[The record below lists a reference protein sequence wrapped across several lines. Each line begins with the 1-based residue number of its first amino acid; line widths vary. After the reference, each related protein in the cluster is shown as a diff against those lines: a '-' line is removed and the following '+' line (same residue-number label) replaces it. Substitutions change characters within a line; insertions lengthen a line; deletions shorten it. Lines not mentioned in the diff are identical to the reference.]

1 MNRRWVALEF
11 ITRCL
16 SVSQDP
22 DNAKAVR
29 AAINSQSLDWDIVLE
44 IAETQKMAPTIWAS
58 LRNKG
63 FVKDLPPNICG
74 DLFKQHLLNTIRNK
88 GLREQAI
95 EAICQLNALGITPIL
110 LKGGASLFVDTFID
124 AGSRVMS
131 DLDILIPKESASDCW
146 NHLINTLGYSPIE
159 DNPYFFID
167 YRTHHHLRPLARPN
181 SYGTIEL
188 HHSALPN
195 SAARILATSLIWRES
210 KLVPNS
216 LGLLVRIPSPTH
228 RVLHNILHADLIN
241 KTYAQARISLRSL
254 HELVT
259 MQTVYGKDIDWQ
271 LIEKLMSEGDRSQIP
286 RASLYL
292 AHRLFGS
299 PIPDCMRPTRGTVA
313 HYFQARFQVDWR
325 WLDRFVERMLWFS
338 NTNIR
343 ERYQCKDDFWSIT
356 KGRFRLATSLALR
369 QSHRLFQSAP
379 D

>member
-1 MNRRWVALEF
+1 MNHRWVALEF

-16 SVSQDP
+16 SVSHDP
-22 DNAKAVR
+22 ANDKALR
-29 AAINSQSLDWDIVLE
+29 ATINSQSLDWNIVLE
-44 IAETQKMAPTIWAS
+44 IAETQKMAPTLWAA

-63 FVKDLPPNICG
+63 LVQELPPNICS
-74 DLFKQHLLNTIRNK
+74 DLFKRHLLNTIRNK

-95 EAICQLNALGITPIL
+95 EAICQINALGITPIL
-110 LKGGASLFVDTFID
+110 LKGGASLFADTFID
-124 AGSRVMS
+124 TGSRVMS
-131 DLDILIPKESASDCW
+131 DLDILIPKESASECW

-167 YRTHHHLRPLARPN
+167 YRTHHHLRPLVRPD

-188 HHSALPN
+188 HHNALPN
-195 SAARILATSLIWRES
+195 SASRILATSVIWRES
-210 KLVPNS
+210 ELVPNS
-216 LGLLVRIPSPTH
+216 LNLLVGIPSPTH

-259 MQTVYGKDIDWQ
+259 MQTVYAKDIDWQ
-271 LIEKLMSEGDRSQIP
+271 VIEKLMNDGDRLQIP

-299 PIPDCMRPTRGTVA
+299 PIPDCMHPTKGTIA
-313 HYFQARFQVDWR
+313 HYLQARLQVDWS
-325 WLDRFVERMLWFS
+325 WLDRLVERMLWFS
-338 NTNIR
+338 NASICD
-343 ERYQCKDDFWSIT
+343 RYQCKDDFWSVT
-356 KGRFRLATSLALR
+356 KGRFRLATALALR
-369 QSHRLFQSAP
+369 HSHRLFPSAS